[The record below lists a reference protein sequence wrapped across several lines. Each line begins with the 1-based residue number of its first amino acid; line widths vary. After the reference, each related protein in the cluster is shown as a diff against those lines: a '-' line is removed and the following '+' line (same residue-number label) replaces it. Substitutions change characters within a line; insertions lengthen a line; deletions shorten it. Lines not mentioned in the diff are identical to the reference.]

1 MQHRFRYLV
10 LQKTKKKR
18 FLVLQKTKSRTKL
31 RQLLSVHERD
41 KSQKLNLRV
50 KLKSEPVVLTMTSHF
65 DDNISPL
72 ITSILTAFSCFGVGG
87 PSSDPRIIFPRVCP
101 ILP

>member
-1 MQHRFRYLV
+1 MQ
-10 LQKTKKKR
+10 QKFQ
-18 FLVLQKTKSRTKL
+18 FLVLQINEITNQTKG
-31 RQLLSVHERD
+31 LLSFYLVD
-41 KSQKLNLRV
+41 KSQKLNLLV

-87 PSSDPRIIFPRVCP
+87 PLSEPINIFPTLPRVCP